1 MASTT
6 ANGRGAPPAV
16 ADPPR
21 IVGGFRTRVAI
32 LGVVVL
38 AVFGALLL
46 RLWAH
51 QVLSGTHYLR
61 AAQNNQLR
69 TIRVQAPRGPIVD
82 RNGRLLVTN
91 VPGISIRIWPT
102 DLPKDGR
109 YDELRRLARLVLVDA
124 LFPSILLNLVL
135 TAPVYALCRRL
146 LRPPEWSDLAT
157 EVRLLG

>member
-21 IVGGFRTRVAI
+21 ILGGFRTRVAI
-32 LGVVVL
+32 LSVVVL
-38 AVFGALLL
+38 GVFGVLLL
-46 RLWAH
+46 RLWAL

-82 RNGRLLVTN
+82 RNGHLLVTN
-91 VPGISIRIWPT
+91 VPGVAIRLWPT

-109 YDELRRLARLVLVDA
+109 YEELHQLAA
-124 LFPSILLNLVL
+124 LIK
-135 TAPVYALCRRL
+135 
-146 LRPPEWSDLAT
+146 
-157 EVRLLG
+157 